1 MIIKGLVEDVHQ
13 HCGKVV
19 GSGNYFIKTKKKY
32 YFISQKIYIF
42 KKIIITNEE
51 HIRQLNQ
58 KSFLKLKG
66 KI

>member
-1 MIIKGLVEDVHQ
+1 VEKLWAVATILSKQRKNIIL
-13 HCGKVV
+13 
-19 GSGNYFIKTKKKY
+19 SLKKY
-32 YFISQKIYIF
+32 IYL
-42 KKIIITNEE
+42 KIIIINEE